1 MPWHKDEVTDV
12 ITPSKDFQYLGGFR
26 NAVVVVN
33 NLVARATTRWTLEEA
48 KLFMLAV
55 SQIEMRDEDCWVRL
69 RKKDII
75 SSLGL
80 DPRKSTDLRRKL
92 VNVKDKSQIE
102 LEGPTADDWEAGNL
116 IRRVK
121 TDRYYALVQ
130 FDDYYLPLLHY
141 VKDQLFTKFE
151 VQSIVGLKHKSSY
164 NLYLYLTSWH
174 NANYLVNKRNVGK
187 NDLAKVFNLL
197 PGQYWRNWGTDKAK
211 FHWSDFE
218 RFCLNPAVE
227 DINSNPN
234 CDMHIDKAMKVKD
247 PSNMKTV
254 LGYTFEWHYCHPDG
268 SQKIRSE
275 RPALLPDPD
284 KYLTIEE
291 QNYIQMF
298 MKHFQKLSDRQL
310 KDLSDALGSTPWA
323 DQPAWSVGELKQER
337 TGNCISPQLYNSLR
351 AKMGWVTEGYSIF
364 APLFGYG
371 DTQTFM
377 VDIDAVGT
385 KMQLMK

>member
-12 ITPSKDFQYLGGFR
+12 ISPTKDFRPVGGFQ
-26 NAVVVVN
+26 NAVVVIN

-55 SQIEMRDEDCWVRL
+55 SQIELRDPDGWVRL
-69 RKKDII
+69 RKKDVINT
-75 SSLGL
+75 LGL
-80 DPRKSTDLRRKL
+80 DPRDTNKLREKMANVRRKSEICL
-92 VNVKDKSQIE
+92 D
-102 LEGPTADDWEAGNL
+102 GATADDWEDGFL
-116 IRRVK
+116 IIK
-121 TDRYYALVQ
+121 TRSDRYSLYVM
-130 FDDYYLPLLHY
+130 FDESYIPLLHY

-151 VQSIVGLKHKSSY
+151 IQSIIGLKHKSSY
-164 NLYLYLTSWH
+164 NLYLYLASWH

-187 NDLAKVFNLL
+187 SDLAKVFNLQ

-211 FHWSDFE
+211 FHWADFE
-218 RFCLNPAVE
+218 KRCLNPAIE

-234 CDMHIDKAMKVKD
+234 CDLHIDKAMKVKD
-247 PSNMKTV
+247 PSNMRTV
-254 LGYTFEWHYCHPDG
+254 MGYAFEWHYCHPDG

-275 RPALLPDPD
+275 RPALPDPD

-291 QNYIQMF
+291 QNYIHMF

-351 AKMGWVTEGYSIF
+351 ARRSGVNGLPCQIRTNI
-364 APLFGYG
+364 
-371 DTQTFM
+371 
-377 VDIDAVGT
+377 
-385 KMQLMK
+385 